1 MVNHVKL
8 EIAIQLAAEKIANIQ
23 QKSKNAITVEEIAAY
38 QKELDKAFK
47 EKEQIYRGN
56 RRAIEKI
63 INENQKEK
71 QQGSQF
77 GE

>member
-8 EIAIQLAAEKIANIQ
+8 EIAIQLAAEKIADVQ
-23 QKSKNAITVEEIAAY
+23 QKSKNAITSEEIAAY
-38 QKELDKAFK
+38 QKELDRAFK
-47 EKEQIYRGN
+47 EKGLIERGN

-63 INENQKEK
+63 INENKEK